1 MEMVTQVYRFV
12 IATHVRQTPFK
23 QTFFAA
29 CALAATLAAPVMC
42 TAQSSQPALIQGSN
56 PAQHME
62 QERLGAAATQRQQK
76 MLEDAD
82 KLLQMAQ
89 QLKVSVDKTNK
100 NELSV
105 EVIREAERIEKL
117 AHQVKEGMRQ

>member
-1 MEMVTQVYRFV
+1 MLTKIYRFV
-12 IATHVRQTPFK
+12 TAAHLRQTSITAF
-23 QTFFAA
+23 
-29 CALAATLAAPVMC
+29 TLAAALVSTSQC
-42 TAQSSQPALIQGSN
+42 VAQSQPALIQGSN

-62 QERLGAAATQRQQK
+62 QERLGAAAAQRQQK
-76 MLEDAD
+76 MLEDAE
-82 KLLQMAQ
+82 KLLLMAQ